1 MVNSP
6 GFGGSFVKMNPVC
19 QSRDEKAMS
28 ESELVGADG
37 ITRNIR
43 KMGRAEPVPLL
54 SV

>member
-28 ESELVGADG
+28 ESELVG

-43 KMGRAEPVPLL
+43 KTGRAESVPLL